1 MTNKTLYIIR
11 GLPGSGKSTLANKLA
26 PSASCEADD
35 YFTSQGGEYNF
46 DASKIQIAHKVC
58 EQQVEQHMI
67 VDQEFIAVANTFSQM
82 WEMTRYFELA
92 DQYGYT
98 VNVIECKNNFGSTH
112 DVPEHAIDHMTKR
125 WENFDRIF

>member
-46 DASKIQIAHKVC
+46 DASKIRNAHKVC
-58 EQQVEQHMI
+58 EEQVKQHMI
-67 VDQEFIAVANTFSQM
+67 VDQDFIAVANTFSQM

-92 DQYGYT
+92 DQYGYM

-125 WENFDRIF
+125 WATFDRVF

>member
-46 DASKIQIAHKVC
+46 DASKLDNAHTVC
-58 EQQVEQHMI
+58 KEQVKEHMI
-67 VDQEFIAVANTFSQM
+67 VDKEFIAVANTFSQI
-82 WEMTRYFELA
+82 WEMVPYFLLA
-92 DQYGYT
+92 VKHDYT
-98 VNVIECKNNFGSTH
+98 INVIECQNEFESTH
-112 DVPEHAIDHMTKR
+112 DVPEHTIDRMRDR
-125 WENFDRIF
+125 WEAFGGIF

>member
-46 DASKIQIAHKVC
+46 DASKIQIAYKVC